1 MTTHTPQAGILPE
14 PNHHASFMVM
24 RVKDPSANGGAVARV
39 SAGIPDLVKT
49 VARHDPDATLVCT
62 VSFGSGF
69 WDVIS
74 PGNRPKGL
82 RPFTAIDVPGK
93 TAPST
98 GGDILLHII
107 SKRLDLNFEL
117 AKQIRSQLGD
127 RIGIL
132 DEVQGFR
139 YLDSRDLTG
148 FIDGTENPSGDERA
162 EVALIGDEDA
172 DFTGGSYVFTQ
183 RYVHNFSKWNTLSQ
197 DEQEQAIGRRKP
209 DSEELPD
216 DIKPPTAHI
225 SRVVIEENGEELEIL
240 RHSFPYGTTSEAGLF
255 FIAYT
260 KDLDIPEKMLRRML
274 GASGDG
280 LHDHL
285 MDYTQAVSGA
295 NFFAPSLEMLQSLGK

>member
-1 MTTHTPQAGILPE
+1 MTPHSPQAGIIPE
-14 PNHHASFMVM
+14 PNQHALFLVT
-24 RVKDPSANGGAVARV
+24 RVNNPITTRGTIARV
-39 SAGIPDLVKT
+39 VAGIPELVTT
-49 VARHDPDATLVCT
+49 VGRHEPAAALVCT

-69 WDVIS
+69 WDVLS
-74 PGNRPKGL
+74 PGRRPKGL
-82 RPFTAIDVPGK
+82 RPFTAIDLPGK

-98 GGDILLHII
+98 GGDILFHLI

-127 RIGIL
+127 AIEVM

-162 EVALIGDEDA
+162 EVALIGDEDP
-172 DFTGGSYVFTQ
+172 DFASGSYVFTQ
-183 RYVHNFSKWNTLSQ
+183 RYVHNFPKWNAIPQ
-197 DEQEQAIGRRKP
+197 DEQEKAVGRRKA

-216 DIKPPTAHI
+216 DVKPPTAHI

-260 KDLDIPEKMLRRML
+260 KDLDITEKMLRRML

-280 LHDHL
+280 RHDHL
-285 MDYTQAVSGA
+285 MNYTQAVSGA
-295 NFFAPSLEMLQSLGK
+295 HFFAPSLEMLQALGK